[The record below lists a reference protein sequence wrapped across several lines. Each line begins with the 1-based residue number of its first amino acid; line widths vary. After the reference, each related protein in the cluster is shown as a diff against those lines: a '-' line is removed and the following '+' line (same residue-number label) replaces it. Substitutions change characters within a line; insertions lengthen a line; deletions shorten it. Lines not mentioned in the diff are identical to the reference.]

1 MSLTTAG
8 HAEDIRGFSN
18 LCCASI
24 FLVSLVIISAA
35 LATSKH
41 RQIRT
46 F

>member
-8 HAEDIRGFSN
+8 HAEDIRAFKSLLCKYFFSLTGNN
-18 LCCASI
+18 LGC
-24 FLVSLVIISAA
+24 